1 MVAANRHRPIVCDM
15 EKVRVGVIGTG
26 MMGCEHL
33 KNLLALPQV
42 RITAVSDPNEEPL
55 NWARLTLGDQATE
68 VAYFN
73 NHNALLNSGLVD
85 ALLIASPNFT
95 HKSVLDDV
103 FKTALPVL
111 VEKPMCTTV
120 EDCIAIVQAQKNRT
134 AMTWV
139 GLEYRY
145 MAPIAELVRH
155 IREGAVGE
163 LKMLAIREHRFPF
176 LVKVDNWN
184 RFSRNT
190 GGTLVEKCCHFF
202 DLMNLV
208 IGARPVRVMAS
219 GGQDVNHLNEMYNG
233 ERSDILD
240 NAYVIV
246 EYANGVRA
254 MLDLSMFA
262 EGSRHEQEISAVGTT
277 GKAEAFIPGDGH
289 IVIGDRATR
298 TVREVEVGMDADV
311 GHVGFHFGASFIECQ
326 RFIDAVIA
334 GTQPEVTVEDGLW
347 SVVIGAAAHRSIDE
361 GRIVD
366 ISEFGI
372 DAIQQ

>member
-1 MVAANRHRPIVCDM
+1 MSANTCGPNVERM
-15 EKVRVGVIGTG
+15 KKVRVGVIGTG

-33 KNLLALPQV
+33 KNLLGLPNV
-42 RITAVSDPNEEPL
+42 VITAVSDPNEEPL
-55 NWARLTLGDQATE
+55 NWAKLTLGEAADAVT
-68 VAYFN
+68 YFSD
-73 NHNALLNSGLVD
+73 HCELLQSGLVD
-85 ALLIASPNFT
+85 AVLVASPNFT
-95 HKSVLDDV
+95 HRAILDDI
-103 FKTALPVL
+103 FATDIPVL

-120 EDCIAIVQAQKNRT
+120 EDCIAIVNAQKNRS
-134 AMTWV
+134 ALTWV

-145 MAPIAELVRH
+145 MAPIAEL
-155 IREGAVGE
+155 IRQVHSGVVGD

-208 IGARPVRVMAS
+208 VGSRPLRVMAS
-219 GGQDVNHLNEMYNG
+219 GGQDVNHLDEVYNG
-233 ERSDILD
+233 ETSDILD

-277 GKAEAFIPGDGH
+277 GKIEAFVPGDGH
-289 IVIGDRATR
+289 IVIGERSTRA
-298 TVREVEVGMDADV
+298 VREVEVGIDPDV
-311 GHVGFHFGASFIECQ
+311 AHVGFHFGASFIECK
-326 RFIDAVIA
+326 RFIDAVA
-334 GTQPEVTVEDGLW
+334 NGSQPEVTVEDGLW

-361 GRIVD
+361 GRVVE
-366 ISEFGI
+366 ISEYGI
-372 DAIQQ
+372 S

>member
-1 MVAANRHRPIVCDM
+1 M
-15 EKVRVGVIGTG
+15 KQVRVGVIGTG

-33 KNLLALPQV
+33 KNLLGLPNV
-42 RITAVSDPNEEPL
+42 LITAVSDPNEEPL
-55 NWARLTLGDQATE
+55 NWARLTLGD
-68 VAYFN
+68 VANSVTYFSD
-73 NHNALLNSGLVD
+73 HRELLQSGRVD
-85 ALLIASPNFT
+85 AVLVASPNFT
-95 HKSVLDDV
+95 HRTILDDI
-103 FKTALPVL
+103 FATDIPVL

-120 EDCIAIVQAQKNRT
+120 EDCIAIVNAQKNRS
-134 AMTWV
+134 ALTWV

-145 MAPIAELVRH
+145 MAPIAEL
-155 IREGAVGE
+155 IRQVHSGVVGE

-208 IGARPVRVMAS
+208 VGSRPVRVMAS
-219 GGQDVNHLNEMYNG
+219 GGQDVNHLDEVYNG
-233 ERSDILD
+233 ETSDILD

-246 EYANGVRA
+246 EYANGVRS

-277 GKAEAFIPGDGH
+277 GKIEAFVPGEGH
-289 IVIGDRATR
+289 IVIGDRSTR
-298 TVREVEVGMDADV
+298 SVREVEVGIDPDV
-311 GHVGFHFGASFIECQ
+311 AHVGFHFGASFIECK
-326 RFIDAVIA
+326 RFIEAVA
-334 GTQPEVTVEDGLW
+334 NGTKPEVTVEDGLW

-361 GRIVD
+361 GRVVA
-366 ISEFGI
+366 ISEYGI
-372 DAIQQ
+372 V

>member
-1 MVAANRHRPIVCDM
+1 MK
-15 EKVRVGVIGTG
+15 KVRVGVIGTG

-33 KNLLALPQV
+33 KNLLGLPNVQ
-42 RITAVSDPNEEPL
+42 ITAVSDPNEEPL
-55 NWARLTLGDQATE
+55 NWARLTLGDSADAVT
-68 VAYFN
+68 YFSD
-73 NHNALLNSGLVD
+73 HRELLQSGLVD
-85 ALLIASPNFT
+85 AVLVASPNFT
-95 HKSVLDDV
+95 HRAILDDI
-103 FKTALPVL
+103 FATGIPVL

-120 EDCIAIVQAQKNRT
+120 DDCVAIVNAQKNRN
-134 AMTWV
+134 ALTWV

-145 MAPIAELVRH
+145 MAPIAEL
-155 IREGAVGE
+155 IRQVHSGVVGD

-208 IGARPVRVMAS
+208 VGSRPVRVMAS
-219 GGQDVNHLNEMYNG
+219 GGQDVNHLDEVYNG
-233 ERSDILD
+233 ETSDILD

-277 GKAEAFIPGDGH
+277 GKVEAFVPGDGH
-289 IVIGDRATR
+289 IVIGERSTR
-298 TVREVEVGMDADV
+298 TVREVEVGIDPDV
-311 GHVGFHFGASFIECQ
+311 AHVGFHFGASFIECK
-326 RFIDAVIA
+326 RFIDAVA
-334 GTQPEVTVEDGLW
+334 NGSQPEVTVEDGLW

-361 GRIVD
+361 GRVVE
-366 ISEFGI
+366 ISEYGI
-372 DAIQQ
+372 S

>member
-1 MVAANRHRPIVCDM
+1 MVMGNICPSKVASM
-15 EKVRVGVIGTG
+15 KQVRVGVIGTG

-33 KNLLALPQV
+33 KNLLGLPNV
-42 RITAVSDPNEEPL
+42 LITAVSDPNEEPL
-55 NWARLTLGDQATE
+55 NWARLTLSD
-68 VAYFN
+68 VANSVTYFSD
-73 NHNALLNSGLVD
+73 HRELLQSGLVD
-85 ALLIASPNFT
+85 AVLVASPNFT
-95 HKSVLDDV
+95 HRTILDDI
-103 FKTALPVL
+103 FATDIPVL

-120 EDCIAIVQAQKNRT
+120 EDCIAIVNAQKNRS
-134 AMTWV
+134 ALTWV

-145 MAPIAELVRH
+145 MAPIAEL
-155 IREGAVGE
+155 IRQVHSGVVGE

-208 IGARPVRVMAS
+208 VGSRPVRVMAS
-219 GGQDVNHLNEMYNG
+219 GGQDVNHLDEVYNG
-233 ERSDILD
+233 ETSDILD

-246 EYANGVRA
+246 EYANGVRS

-277 GKAEAFIPGDGH
+277 GKIEAFVPGEGH
-289 IVIGDRATR
+289 IVIGDRSTR
-298 TVREVEVGMDADV
+298 SVREVEVGIDPDV
-311 GHVGFHFGASFIECQ
+311 AHVGFHFGASFIECK
-326 RFIDAVIA
+326 RFIEAVA
-334 GTQPEVTVEDGLW
+334 NGTKPEVTVEDGLW

-361 GRIVD
+361 GRVVA
-366 ISEFGI
+366 ISEYGI
-372 DAIQQ
+372 V

>member
-1 MVAANRHRPIVCDM
+1 MSANTHPPNVVGM
-15 EKVRVGVIGTG
+15 KNVRVGVIGTG

-33 KNLLALPQV
+33 KNLLGLPNV
-42 RITAVSDPNEEPL
+42 HITAVSDPNEEPL
-55 NWARLTLGDQATE
+55 NWAKLTLGD
-68 VAYFN
+68 VADSVTYFSD
-73 NHNALLNSGLVD
+73 HRELLQSGLVD
-85 ALLIASPNFT
+85 AVLVASPNFT
-95 HKSVLDDV
+95 HRAILDDI
-103 FKTALPVL
+103 FASDIPVL

-120 EDCIAIVQAQKNRT
+120 EDCIAIVNAQKNRN
-134 AMTWV
+134 ALTWV

-145 MAPIAELVRH
+145 MAPIAEL
-155 IREGAVGE
+155 IRQVHSGVVGD

-208 IGARPVRVMAS
+208 VGSRPVRVMAS
-219 GGQDVNHLNEMYNG
+219 GGQDVNHLDEVYNG

-277 GKAEAFIPGDGH
+277 GKVEAFVPGDGH
-289 IVIGDRATR
+289 IVIGERSSR
-298 TVREVEVGMDADV
+298 TIREVEVGIDPDV
-311 GHVGFHFGASFIECQ
+311 AHVGFHFGASFIECK
-326 RFIDAVIA
+326 RFIDAVA
-334 GTQPEVTVEDGLW
+334 NGSQPEVTVEDGLW

-361 GRIVD
+361 GRVVE
-366 ISEFGI
+366 ISEYGI
-372 DAIQQ
+372 S

>member
-1 MVAANRHRPIVCDM
+1 MSANTHPPNVVGM
-15 EKVRVGVIGTG
+15 KNVRVGVIGTG

-33 KNLLALPQV
+33 KNLLGLPNV
-42 RITAVSDPNEEPL
+42 HITAVSDPNEEPL
-55 NWARLTLGDQATE
+55 NWAKLTLGD
-68 VAYFN
+68 VADSVTYFSD
-73 NHNALLNSGLVD
+73 HRELLQSGLVD
-85 ALLIASPNFT
+85 AVLVASPNFT
-95 HKSVLDDV
+95 HRAILDDI
-103 FKTALPVL
+103 FASDMPVL

-120 EDCIAIVQAQKNRT
+120 EDCIAIVNAQKNRN
-134 AMTWV
+134 ALTWV

-145 MAPIAELVRH
+145 MAPIAEL
-155 IREGAVGE
+155 IRQVHSGVVGD

-208 IGARPVRVMAS
+208 VGSRPVRVMAS
-219 GGQDVNHLNEMYNG
+219 GGQDVNHLDEVYNG

-277 GKAEAFIPGDGH
+277 GKVEAFVPGDGH
-289 IVIGDRATR
+289 IVIGERSSR
-298 TVREVEVGMDADV
+298 TIREVEVGIDPDV
-311 GHVGFHFGASFIECQ
+311 AHVGFHFGASFIECK
-326 RFIDAVIA
+326 RFIDAVA
-334 GTQPEVTVEDGLW
+334 NGSQPEVTVEDGLW

-361 GRIVD
+361 GRVVE
-366 ISEFGI
+366 ISEYGI
-372 DAIQQ
+372 S